1 MKKLNK
7 NIEVLETLK
16 SKMTLII
23 FIVLAMI
30 STLCFLHPDIFIT
43 TRHSYY
49 LYSHGNFYQNTM
61 NVIVTANGNVTAV
74 YELPLYLIFE
84 APIDWVIPLDS
95 PPATVVFLK

>member
-30 STLCFLHPDIFIT
+30 STLCFWSFIGST
-43 TRHSYY
+43 
-49 LYSHGNFYQNTM
+49 
-61 NVIVTANGNVTAV
+61 
-74 YELPLYLIFE
+74 
-84 APIDWVIPLDS
+84 
-95 PPATVVFLK
+95 